1 MRRILLAAAIIISLL
16 VASPT
21 LAEKY
26 VYKHN
31 PFSTSGQLEYVPKSY
46 RLVYNNLENRYE
58 WAPKGARLTH
68 NIYTNEWRYIPGIV
82 AGK

>member
-1 MRRILLAAAIIISLL
+1 MRRYIISAAIIISLL
-16 VASPT
+16 FVASPT

-46 RLVYNNLENRYE
+46 KLRLNALENRYE
-58 WAPKGARLTH
+58 WAPKHARLV
-68 NIYTNEWRYIPGIV
+68 YDMGLKEWRYIPGIIPR
-82 AGK
+82 